1 MSLDNYEFQSSD
13 KPNFFIV
20 SRSVKNQSWKIIEWT
35 EVNLGSDRD
44 VASIQSVAA
53 AILAWQGV
61 RLKLRV
67 QFVPW

>member
-20 SRSVKNQSWKIIEWT
+20 SRSVKNQSWKIIEWA
-35 EVNLGSDRD
+35 EVNLGSERD

-53 AILAWQGV
+53 AILAGQGV